1 MKLVQ
6 IPNIGWVI
14 VPKRNI
20 ISDVILHYIIL
31 SDDDEFKELY
41 KDSIVKDIDGK
52 PDINKVNELCDS
64 DYKILIFYSGLYHNH
79 NRYKTLITVR
89 RFLEIMNNHLEH
101 FRLMDTDNT
110 KDILEWDII
119 DWIQYTG
126 AEIIRF

>member
-64 DYKILIFYSGLYHNH
+64 DYKILIFYNQNH
-79 NRYKTLITVR
+79 II
-89 RFLEIMNNHLEH
+89 LEIMNNHLEH

-119 DWIQYTG
+119 DWIKYTG